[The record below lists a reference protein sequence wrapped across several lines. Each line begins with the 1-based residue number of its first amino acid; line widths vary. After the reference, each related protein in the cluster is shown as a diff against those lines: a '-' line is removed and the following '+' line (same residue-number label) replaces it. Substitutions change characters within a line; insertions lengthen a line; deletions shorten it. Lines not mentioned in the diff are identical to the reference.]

1 MKKDYYDVL
10 GVSKGASQEEI
21 KKAYRKQALKYHPDR
36 NVNDATAEQKFKDA
50 AEAYNVLGDAE
61 KRKKYDRFGH
71 SAFQGSSS
79 FDFDIQDIMAEF
91 GERFGSAFGFGSSS
105 SSRRSNTSYKGEDLR
120 IKLKLSLEEV
130 INGVEKNLKIK
141 KRSLSPKASFGIC
154 KACNGR
160 GYVSKISN
168 TFIGQVQTQTTC
180 NQCNGLGKTLVN
192 EIPNADKFGRILTDV
207 TVQIKIPPGS
217 THESAIRVS
226 NKGNDGIMGGP
237 SGDIIVIVEEQ
248 PHLTLVR
255 EGKNLHHDL
264 YISVP
269 EAILGT
275 QKEIELLGG
284 KKVRIKVDA
293 GTQSGTT
300 LRIRGKG
307 IPDAG
312 FFGVSGD
319 LLIHINV
326 WIPQTLDKEQSE
338 FFQEALN
345 QDNFNPNPSR
355 SDKSFFEKIK
365 DMFG

>member
-1 MKKDYYDVL
+1 MKRDYYDVL
-10 GVSKGASQEEI
+10 GVSEGASQEEI

-36 NVNDATAEQKFKDA
+36 NVGDDDAEQKFKDA
-50 AEAYNVLGDAE
+50 AEAYNVLGDSE

-105 SSRRSNTSYKGEDLR
+105 NSRRDNTSFKGEDLR

-130 INGVEKNLKIK
+130 IHGVEKNIKIK
-141 KRSLSPKASFGIC
+141 KRSLSPKASFGNC
-154 KACNGR
+154 KSCNGK
-160 GYVSKISN
+160 GYVSKVTN

-180 NQCNGLGKTLVN
+180 NQCNGLGKSLVN
-192 EIPNADKFGRILTDV
+192 GIPNADRFGRVLTDV
-207 TVQIKIPPGS
+207 SVQIKIPAGS

-226 NKGNDGIMGGP
+226 NEGNDGIMGGP
-237 SGDIIVIVEEQ
+237 SGDIIAIIEEQ
-248 PHLTLVR
+248 AHPTLVR

-275 QKEIELLGG
+275 QKEVELLGG
-284 KKVRIKVDA
+284 KKVRIRVDS

-300 LRIRGKG
+300 LRVRGKG
-307 IPDAG
+307 VPDTG
-312 FFGVSGD
+312 FFGVTGD

-326 WIPQTLDKEQSE
+326 WIPQTLDKEQTE
-338 FFQEALN
+338 FFQKALD
-345 QDNFNPNPSR
+345 QDNFDPNPS
-355 SDKSFFEKIK
+355 SSEKSFFEKIK